1 MRSLQR
7 VPVAYRASL
16 TLDDGA
22 PPFAVPAEGHAALGR
37 DPALTAGWGHGFAD
51 APRVL
56 DCVTRDMH
64 AEGAL
69 LHVAAGVPG
78 NARVGLAGRL
88 RIEIARGDCVELE
101 IDVRHVGEHRL
112 GVRFLA

>member
-1 MRSLQR
+1 
-7 VPVAYRASL
+7 
-16 TLDDGA
+16 
-22 PPFAVPAEGHAALGR
+22 
-37 DPALTAGWGHGFAD
+37 
-51 APRVL
+51 
-56 DCVTRDMH
+56 MH

-78 NARVGLAGRL
+78 NARVSLAGRL
-88 RIEIARGDCVELE
+88 RIEIARGDCVEFE